1 MKQSLRIA
9 IAEDEPDMRE
19 YLEKTLPLLGHQ
31 VVASARNGRELI
43 DVCAT
48 TQPDLVLTDIK
59 MPEMDGIEA
68 SQQIVLKNP
77 VPFILIS
84 GHQEPE
90 LLERAGADYILAY
103 LVKPIKQTDLPP
115 AITIAMRRHEQFN
128 ALKDEAANLRQ
139 ALEDRKL
146 VERAKGILMRR
157 ASVDEQEAFNRLRK
171 TATERRQKLVEVAK
185 MILAVEELSMP
196 GNHSMR

>member
-31 VVASARNGRELI
+31 VVASARTGRELI
-43 DVCAT
+43 DACAA
-48 TQPDLVLTDIK
+48 TQPDLVLADIK
-59 MPEMDGIEA
+59 MPEIDGIEA
-68 SQQIVLKNP
+68 SKEVCRTRP
-77 VPFILIS
+77 VPFILVS
-84 GHQEPE
+84 AHQEPE
-90 LLERAGADYILAY
+90 LLERTDTDYILAY
-103 LVKPIKQTDLPP
+103 LVKPIKQSDLAP
-115 AITIAMRRHEQFN
+115 AITIAMRHHEQFN
-128 ALKDEAANLRQ
+128 ALKGEAANLRQ

-185 MILAVEELSMP
+185 MILAVEELSLP
-196 GNHSMR
+196 GESRTD